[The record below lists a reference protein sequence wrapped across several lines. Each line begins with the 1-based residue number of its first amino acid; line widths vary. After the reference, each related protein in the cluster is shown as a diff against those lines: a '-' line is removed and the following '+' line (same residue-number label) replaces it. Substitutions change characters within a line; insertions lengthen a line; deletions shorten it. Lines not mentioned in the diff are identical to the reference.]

1 MTGGYSIKL
10 QASITSQ
17 VISQNSRC
25 NIALGF
31 ESGKAYA
38 CREGTARRRCV
49 PVKPVQRNFFE
60 RLQQK
65 KSLSFDGSKP

>member
-1 MTGGYSIKL
+1 MTGGYSTVL

-17 VISQNSRC
+17 VISLNGRC

-38 CREGTARRRCV
+38 CGRRLRTDERSCEV
-49 PVKPVQRNFFE
+49 GAAQFF
-60 RLQQK
+60 LTSTTK
-65 KSLSFDGSKP
+65 KVAFL